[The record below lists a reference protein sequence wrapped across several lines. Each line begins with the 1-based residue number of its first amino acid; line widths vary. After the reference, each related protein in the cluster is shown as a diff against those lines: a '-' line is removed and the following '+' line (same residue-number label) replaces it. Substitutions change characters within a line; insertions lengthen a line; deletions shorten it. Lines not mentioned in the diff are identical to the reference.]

1 MVLYYYFIRLNF
13 FRLFET
19 SSYSL
24 QNLQTVLISRQL
36 FSNARQLRS
45 SMCHF
50 STVNLRISTRYCSL
64 LLTFAI
70 KERAYIRFSRNITQ
84 FLVKNVPNFRFFVP
98 PLDFCGEILE
108 NLPTDQKFK
117 IREME

>member
-1 MVLYYYFIRLNF
+1 MVLYYYFIRINF

-24 QNLQTVLISRQL
+24 QKLQTVRISRQL
-36 FSNARQLRS
+36 FSNARKLRS

-70 KERAYIRFSRNITQ
+70 KERAHIRFSQNITQ
-84 FLVKNVPNFRFFVP
+84 FLAKSVPNFQFFLP
-98 PLDFCGEILE
+98 PLDFCGKILE
-108 NLPTDQKFK
+108 KFADRSK
-117 IREME
+117 TLDYGN

>member
-1 MVLYYYFIRLNF
+1 MLIS
-13 FRLFET
+13 FRLFEI

-70 KERAYIRFSRNITQ
+70 KERAYIRFSQNITQ
-84 FLVKNVPNFRFFVP
+84 FLAKIVPNFRFFVP
-98 PLDFCGEILE
+98 PLGFCGKIIE
-108 NLPTDQKFK
+108 KFADRSK
-117 IREME
+117 IQSYGY